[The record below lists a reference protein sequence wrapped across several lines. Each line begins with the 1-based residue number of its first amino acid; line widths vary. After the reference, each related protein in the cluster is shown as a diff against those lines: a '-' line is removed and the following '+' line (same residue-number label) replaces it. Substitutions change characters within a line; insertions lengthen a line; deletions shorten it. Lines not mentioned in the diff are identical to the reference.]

1 MVLKKNGP
9 IPLRLISKYLMIESD
24 NDDLSVK
31 KYCALI
37 KLRRGT
43 WYDRQDLSG
52 EKALIVEKKKLVK
65 KKCRIEFFPFTPKG
79 LLLAAVE

>member
-1 MVLKKNGP
+1 
-9 IPLRLISKYLMIESD
+9 MIESD
-24 NDDLSVK
+24 NEELSVK
-31 KYCALI
+31 KQCGLI

-65 KKCRIEFFPFTPKG
+65 KKCRIEFFPFMLKEF
-79 LLLAAVE
+79 LSAAVG